1 MTCDTLPSKWLIIV
15 FQRGPRDPPY
25 NSSSSSLVSV
35 VADVAVA
42 AVGTGVAQLA
52 TALLRNLQSYVRGRE
67 GWVQMKST
75 CLTTSLPR
83 PHCSTLVVCW
93 PKLATTT

>member
-1 MTCDTLPSKWLIIV
+1 MVNHGFSTRLPRSALHLLLLLLL
-15 FQRGPRDPPY
+15 GE
-25 NSSSSSLVSV
+25 SV

-52 TALLRNLQSYVRGRE
+52 TALLCHLQSYVRGRE
-67 GWVQMKST
+67 GWVQMRST
-75 CLTTSLPR
+75 CLTTSFPR